1 MRPKAKIWLERE
13 DGSYLMGPGAMHLLR
28 AVAEAGS
35 LKGGAKQVGISYR
48 KAWAQLRKVEAALG
62 VALLQRHSGGEGGGG
77 STLTPA
83 ALNFLERYERFCQ
96 GALHDLEARFREA
109 FAGWETDRE

>member
-35 LKGGAKQVGISYR
+35 LKGGAKRIGMSYR
-48 KAWAQLRKVEAALG
+48 KAWAQLKEAEATLG
-62 VALLQRHSGGEGGGG
+62 FPLLQRHSGGEGGGG
-77 STLTPA
+77 SALTPA
-83 ALNFLERYERFCQ
+83 ALDFLGRYERFRAGVEQ
-96 GALHDLEARFREA
+96 DLEARFREA
-109 FAGWETDRE
+109 FADW